1 MKKFIYLALF
11 VLLNYGCAP
20 SQVAIHPPFPT
31 NKPILSQVVQ
41 YGILESPF
49 PYNEP
54 ALINE
59 TLNQNTYNF
68 KYNFKLFINKTI
80 RGSAALS
87 LILKA
92 DPLNPRPPATMEP
105 ILVQVTISN
114 VAKSEKLA
122 LTSDDF
128 AVISNGKMTTV
139 NDYDICCL
147 NEVLMDELY
156 VYLSPGGTVS
166 GWIPSLEYIGDQKPL
181 LVFDPNVL
189 SGTNNSTSSLYFALP
204 PGSQ

>member
-1 MKKFIYLALF
+1 
-11 VLLNYGCAP
+11 
-20 SQVAIHPPFPT
+20 
-31 NKPILSQVVQ
+31 
-41 YGILESPF
+41 
-49 PYNEP
+49 
-54 ALINE
+54 
-59 TLNQNTYNF
+59 
-68 KYNFKLFINKTI
+68 
-80 RGSAALS
+80 
-87 LILKA
+87 
-92 DPLNPRPPATMEP
+92 MEP

-114 VAKSEKLA
+114 VAQSEKLA
-122 LTSDDF
+122 VTDINDF
-128 AVISNGKMTTV
+128 AIISNGKMTTV

-156 VYLSPGGTVS
+156 VYLSPGGTVT